1 MNGERVDT
9 IDTDDSDDRD
19 ATAAAGAVGTAPL
32 DDDEEAIDEHPEP
45 DSRMTPEP
53 PPS

>member
-1 MNGERVDT
+1 MNGERV
-9 IDTDDSDDRD
+9 DTDDSDDRD
-19 ATAAAGAVGTAPL
+19 ETAAAGAVSAATL